1 MIPPGTSHQNIGKTA
16 TMRNVLYAKIPLHVP
31 EESRERARLVEALGV
46 KA

>member
-16 TMRNVLYAKIPLHVP
+16 TMRNVLYAKTPLHVP
-31 EESRERARLVEALGV
+31 EEYRERARLVEALGV